1 MLPLVPLAAL
11 MAEAPN
17 KDADVPPKRLTLSQQ
32 FAGHLSDNMLQPPL
46 PADWL
51 SMTLPKEAALEL
63 RLVRA
68 DDAEQIAA
76 SGLPCYAQVKRPTS
90 DPPLGSAVIRV
101 SS

>member
-1 MLPLVPLAAL
+1 

-17 KDADVPPKRLTLSQQ
+17 KDADVPPKRLTLSQR

-76 SGLPCYAQVKRPTS
+76 SGLPCYAQVKPGAVHPTHR
-90 DPPLGSAVIRV
+90 SAQP
-101 SS
+101 